1 MSRRGA
7 DHDASGRWPGAACRE
22 QIVILGTGGT
32 AIDFSEAALAS
43 GNEVLGFLDDDDN
56 AKGKGLPVLGPLAS
70 WKDMP
75 DGTRF
80 FLGIGSVSSHQHR
93 LEIVERLGIPEQR
106 FATIVHP
113 RAVLSPSA
121 RLGPGC
127 GVLALATLGARV
139 RMGAHVEILQ
149 LCLVGHDCCLEDGVI
164 LTGGANLAGS
174 VHVGRCAYIGAGAS
188 VKGGA
193 RVGAGALLGMNST
206 LLEDLPEGAVYAGSP
221 ARLVRKTIVTA

>member
-1 MSRRGA
+1 MSRRRA
-7 DHDASGRWPGAACRE
+7 DHGAAGHKPGTACRE

-43 GNEVLGFLDDDDN
+43 GNEVLGFLDDDVN
-56 AKGKGLPVLGPLAS
+56 AKHKGLPVLGPLAS

-75 DGTRF
+75 ASAKF
-80 FLGIGSVSSHQHR
+80 FLGIGSISSYQHR
-93 LEIVERLGIPEQR
+93 LEIVAKLGIPEER
-106 FATIVHP
+106 FATIIHP

-121 RLGPGC
+121 SLGPGC
-127 GVLALATLGARV
+127 GILALATLGARV
-139 RMGAHVEILQ
+139 RVGAHVEVLQ

-193 RVGAGALLGMNST
+193 RVGAGSLLGMNST
-206 LLEDLPEGAVYAGSP
+206 LLEDLPEGTVYAGSP
-221 ARLVRKTIVTA
+221 ARLVRKVTVTA